1 MSMKN
6 AVPADETPAPYTIRA
21 VDRALDV
28 LDVLRAH
35 PRGTS
40 LAEVARATDLPRSSA
55 FRYLAALEARGY
67 VARDGGARP
76 YRLGPAFAGADSRLQ
91 VLAAAAR
98 PLLEGL
104 RDRFRETIN
113 LGVLDGNGVMY
124 LDVLESPMAIRFAAR
139 PGDRDPIHSTALG
152 KALAAQL
159 PDAEVRRILAAEG
172 MAALTSRTITDPD
185 EYLRQL
191 VAVRTKG
198 YAHDNGENEEH
209 GGCVAVAITEVDVAA
224 ALSLSAPAARL
235 APAGTEEIAEALRQT
250 AARIGEEVG
259 RVHG

>member
-1 MSMKN
+1 VKD
-6 AVPADETPAPYTIRA
+6 AVPATETPAPYSIRA

-28 LDVLRAH
+28 LDVLHAH
-35 PRGTS
+35 PRGAS

-67 VARDGGARP
+67 VARDGGAP
-76 YRLGPAFAGADSRLQ
+76 YRLGPAFAGGGSRLQ

-98 PLLEGL
+98 PLLEEL
-104 RDRFRETIN
+104 RDRFKETIN

-152 KALAAQL
+152 KALAGQL
-159 PDAEVRRILAAEG
+159 ADDEVRRILVAQG
-172 MAALTSRTITDPD
+172 MPALTPRTITDPD

-191 VAVRTKG
+191 VTVRTTG

-209 GGCVAVAITEVDVAA
+209 GGCVAVAITGVELAA
-224 ALSLSAPAARL
+224 ALSLSAPTARL
-235 APAGTEEIAEALRQT
+235 APGGIEEIAESLRQT
-250 AARIGEEVG
+250 AARVAEEVA
-259 RVHG
+259 RLHA

>member
-1 MSMKN
+1 MR
-6 AVPADETPAPYTIRA
+6 ADVPATETPAPYSIRA

-35 PRGTS
+35 PRGAS

-76 YRLGPAFAGADSRLQ
+76 YRLGPAFAGGDSRLQ
-91 VLAAAAR
+91 VLATAAR
-98 PLLEGL
+98 PLLEEL

-113 LGVLDGNGVMY
+113 LGVLDGNCVMY

-139 PGDRDPIHSTALG
+139 SGDRDPIHSTALG

-159 PDAEVRRILAAEG
+159 PEAEVRRILAAEG
-172 MAALTSRTITDPD
+172 MAALTPRTITEPEDF
-185 EYLRQL
+185 LRQL
-191 VAVRTKG
+191 VVVRKKG
-198 YAHDNGENEEH
+198 YAHDSGENEEH
-209 GGCVAVAITEVDVAA
+209 GGCVAVAITGVEVAA
-224 ALSLSAPAARL
+224 ALSLSAPTARL
-235 APAGTEEIAEALRQT
+235 APTGTDEIAEALRQT

-259 RVHG
+259 RANG